1 MSTSTTTTT
10 TTALSSERTGWTARL
25 ADYWELTKPRIV
37 AMELITIA
45 MGFYLAASADWS
57 GWVLFAT
64 CLGTGL
70 VAGSAST
77 LNMWLE
83 RHLDALMTRTAN
95 RPLPA
100 ERLRPREAFLFGV
113 VLLVAGTLLLAAGPG
128 MPTLVLGIV
137 CWILYVVIYTPL
149 KTRSTLNTAVGAASG
164 SLPIIIGWVAAGGE
178 FNLAALSLF
187 GVLYLWQY
195 PHFMAIAWRCRDDYQ
210 RGGYVMSTTVDPT
223 GRRAGI
229 EAIVGSL
236 LLLPVSL
243 VPAWLSS
250 STLLAGLYVAWA
262 VLLSAVYIWASIAF
276 ARSPGDATS
285 RTLLRASLLYLPL
298 WILGLLLVAV

>member
-250 STLLAGLYVAWA
+250 SNLLAGLYVAWA